1 MAWKGVHLTKA
12 ARLSLSEGQC
22 CVKQDEG
29 EVRISIEDL
38 AWIIVDTPQAILSS
52 ALMAACME
60 AGVVIVVTDAR
71 HTPSGLVLPFHR
83 HHRQGAVARLQIGAK
98 DSLKKRL
105 WQTIIRRKIHN
116 QAAVLAE
123 LGKEDAATLKEIA
136 RHVEPGD
143 PENVE
148 ARAAR
153 FYWGRLFADYTRD
166 NPDDR
171 RNKLLN
177 YGYAV
182 VRAGVARASVA
193 AGLIPALGLAH
204 DGAANAFNL
213 ADDLVEPFRPFVDRL
228 AFKTCADGA
237 GRDGDLTVEDRRA
250 MASVLL
256 VDCRIGED
264 SVSLLVATEMAAQSL
279 VRAFEDGNT
288 GRLVLPELE
297 PASELELE
305 LAP

>member
-1 MAWKGVHLTKA
+1 MAWKGLHLTQPS
-12 ARLSLSEGQC
+12 RLSLSERQC

-29 EVRISIEDL
+29 EVLIAVEDL

-83 HHRQGAVARLQIGAK
+83 HHRQGAVARLQIEAK
-98 DSLKKRL
+98 DSRKKRL
-105 WQTIIRRKIHN
+105 WQTIVRRKIHN

-123 LGKEDAATLKEIA
+123 LGKEDSATLHEIA

-153 FYWGRLFADYTRD
+153 FYWGRLFAGYTRD

-182 VRAGVARASVA
+182 VRAGVARGLVA
-193 AGLIPALGLAH
+193 AGLIPAFGLSH

-228 AFKTCADGA
+228 AFKISADGT
-237 GRDGDLTVEDRRA
+237 GKDGDLTVEDRRA
-250 MASVLL
+250 MAGILL
-256 VDCRIGED
+256 TDCSIGGD
-264 SVSLLVATEMAAQSL
+264 SVSLLVATELAAQSL
-279 VRAFEDGNT
+279 VRAFEDEKT
-288 GRLVLPELE
+288 GKLMLPELE
-297 PASELELE
+297 PARELE